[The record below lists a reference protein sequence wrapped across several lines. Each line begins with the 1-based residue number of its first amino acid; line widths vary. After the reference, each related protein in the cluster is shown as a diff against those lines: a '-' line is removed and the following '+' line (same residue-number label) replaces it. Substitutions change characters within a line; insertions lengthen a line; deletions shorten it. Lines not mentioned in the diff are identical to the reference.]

1 MTIEDYLLLL
11 ESPETVDE
19 SAIDDLKAMLQYAPY
34 CSSAQILLLKAMHR
48 SHDTNYATQLPRAT
62 LYAHSNE
69 QLYFLLHPKEII
81 RQANSAYGD
90 YFSFIRQLQA
100 KADETG
106 QSFHD
111 LALKFQEAR
120 LAYIK
125 PTEKKPKPAEQH
137 RKENARD
144 EKPLPTEENARQCIQ
159 KHDYRTAMEILQ
171 ALNLHNPKKSSYFAD
186 QIAFLEKAIA
196 LQEEG
201 HER

>member
-11 ESPETVDE
+11 ESPESVDE
-19 SAIDDLKAMLQYAPY
+19 SAIDDLKAMLRYAPY
-34 CSSAQILLLKAMHR
+34 CSSAQVLLLKALHR
-48 SHDTNYATQLPRAT
+48 SHDTNYASHLHRAV

-81 RQANSAYGD
+81 RQADSAYGD
-90 YFSFIRQLQA
+90 YFSFVKQLQE

-111 LALKFQEAR
+111 LALKFQQAR
-120 LAYIK
+120 LAYIT
-125 PTEKKPKPAEQH
+125 PRGKKAASVETFSQ
-137 RKENARD
+137 AGSID
-144 EKPLPTEENARQCIQ
+144 EKPILTEENARQCIQ
-159 KHDYRTAMEILQ
+159 KRDYRTALEILR

-201 HER
+201 HGR

>member
-11 ESPETVDE
+11 ESPESVDE
-19 SAIDDLKAMLQYAPY
+19 SAIDDLKAMLRYAPY

-48 SHDTNYATQLPRAT
+48 SHDTNYAAQLHRAT

-90 YFSFIRQLQA
+90 YFSFVRQLQE

-111 LALKFQEAR
+111 LALKFQQAR

-125 PTEKKPKPAEQH
+125 PTEKKTEQME
-137 RKENARD
+137 RLERVETRFD
-144 EKPLPTEENARQCIQ
+144 ESLLTEENARRCIQ
-159 KHDYRTAMEILQ
+159 KHDYRTALEILQ

-201 HER
+201 HGR